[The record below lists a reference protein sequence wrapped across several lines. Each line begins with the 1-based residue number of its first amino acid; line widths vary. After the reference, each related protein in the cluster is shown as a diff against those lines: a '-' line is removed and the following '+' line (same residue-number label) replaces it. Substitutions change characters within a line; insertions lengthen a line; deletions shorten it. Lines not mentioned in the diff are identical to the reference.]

1 MPRDIVLGSGPSGVA
16 AAAALIA
23 RGREVVMLDA
33 GRTIEPGPAA
43 LRARMG
49 SREPHEWTD
58 EDRAAIRAAPPS
70 KESGGI
76 HPFGS
81 DFLFSVPD
89 CEPFWTDRSD
99 VHALRPSFAKG
110 GLSNGWGSAVLP
122 YRDEDIDAW
131 PIRAADLSPH
141 YDAVAPMLQIS
152 GRRDDLA
159 AIFPAYAPPVDSPL
173 PSSTQATRLLTR
185 LSMRREALRSLG
197 LHFGTASKAVADGCR
212 QCAMCLH
219 GCPYRLIF
227 SADQAVDA
235 LAATGGLVYRP
246 GVYARQFEEDRTG
259 VAVHADGEVVRGDR
273 LFVGC
278 GVLPTALLAARS
290 LGLGGQWLSILDSAH
305 FFLPM
310 LHGWS
315 AGDPAAEP
323 RHSLVQL
330 YWELLDAR
338 LDPHLVHAQLY
349 TYNDGFAQDIGRRF
363 GPFVHAAK
371 PLIELLSRRLI
382 VAQTFLHS
390 DSSPSI
396 GIRIDGPV
404 GQERLAFR
412 AQPNDRTAA
421 VQGRVTERLAKAA
434 RLAGMIALTPLAR
447 LNPLGSSFH
456 CGGTFPMRE
465 NPKHGETDVLG
476 RPAGF
481 RRVHLIDASV
491 FPTIPA
497 STITFSVM
505 ANAHRIASQAA

>member
-1 MPRDIVLGSGPSGVA
+1 MPRDLVLGSGPSGVA

-23 RGREVVMLDA
+23 RGREVLMLDA
-33 GRTIEPGPAA
+33 GGTMESGSAA

-49 SREPHEWTD
+49 SQEPHEWSAA
-58 EDRAAIRAAPPS
+58 DRSAIRTRQS
-70 KESGGI
+70 SGEDGGI

-81 DFLFSVPD
+81 DFLFRTPD
-89 CEPFWTDRSD
+89 GEALWADRPD

-110 GLSNGWGSAVLP
+110 GLSNGWGAAVLP
-122 YRDEDIDAW
+122 YRDEDMDGW
-131 PIRAADLSPH
+131 PIGAGDLAPH
-141 YDAVAPMLQIS
+141 YAAVAPMLQVS
-152 GRRDDLA
+152 GRQDDLA
-159 AIFPAYAPPVDSPL
+159 AIFPAFAHPTGRPL
-173 PSSTQATRLLTR
+173 PPSTQATRLLAR
-185 LSMRREALRSLG
+185 LSKRRDALRSLG
-197 LHFGTASKAVADGCR
+197 LHFGTASTAVADGCR

-227 SADQAVDA
+227 SADQVVDRLVA
-235 LAATGGLVYRP
+235 SGGLEYRP
-246 GVYARQFEEDRTG
+246 GVLGRRFEEDGTG
-259 VAVHADGEVVRGDR
+259 VAVHADGEVFRGDR

-278 GVLPTALLAARS
+278 GVLPTALLADRS
-290 LGLGGQWLSILDSAH
+290 LGLAGRWLSIKDSAH

-323 RHSLVQL
+323 HHSLVQL
-330 YWELLDAR
+330 FWELVDPE
-338 LDPHLVHAQLY
+338 LDPHLVHSQLY
-349 TYNDGFAQDIGRRF
+349 TYNDSFAPDIRRRF
-363 GPFVHAAK
+363 GPVAGIAR
-371 PLIELLSRRLI
+371 PVVELLSRRLI

-390 DSSPSI
+390 DSSPGI
-396 GIRIDGPV
+396 GMRIAGPA
-404 GQERLAFR
+404 GREHLEFR
-412 AQPNDRTAA
+412 SQPNSRTAA
-421 VQGRVTERLAKAA
+421 AMKKAAQRLAEAA
-434 RLAGMIALTPLAR
+434 RLTGMVALTPLAR

-465 NPKHGETDVLG
+465 TPKEGETDILG

-505 ANAHRIASQAA
+505 ANAHRIATEAG

>member
-1 MPRDIVLGSGPSGVA
+1 VA

-33 GRTIEPGPAA
+33 GRTLEPGPAA
-43 LRARMG
+43 LRLRMG
-49 SREPHEWTD
+49 SQEPNEWSAA
-58 EDRAAIRAAPPS
+58 DRAAIKTRQFS
-70 KESGGI
+70 GESGGI

-81 DFLFSVPD
+81 DFLFRVPD
-89 CEPFWTDRSD
+89 EEPLWAARSD

-122 YRDEDIDAW
+122 YRDEDMDSW
-131 PIRAADLSPH
+131 PIRAGDLAPH
-141 YDAVAPMLQIS
+141 YAAVAPILEVS
-152 GRRDDLA
+152 GRQDDVA
-159 AIFPAYAPPVDSPL
+159 AMFPAFAHPADRPL
-173 PSSTQATRLLTR
+173 PPSTQAIRLLAR
-185 LSMRREALRSLG
+185 LSRKREAMRSLG

-227 SADQAVDA
+227 SSDQAVDRLVA
-235 LAATGGLVYRP
+235 SGGLDYRP
-246 GVYARQFEEDRTG
+246 GVLARRFEEDGSG
-259 VAVHADGEVVRGDR
+259 VAVHADGEVFRGDR

-290 LGLGGQWLSILDSAH
+290 LDLVGEWLSIKDSAH

-323 RHSLVQL
+323 HHGLVQL
-330 YWELLDAR
+330 FWELVDPEV
-338 LDPHLVHAQLY
+338 DPHLVHAQIY
-349 TYNDGFAQDIGRRF
+349 TYNDTFAPDIARRF
-363 GPFVHAAK
+363 GSLAGVAR
-371 PLIELLSRRLI
+371 PLTELLSRRLI

-396 GIRIDGPV
+396 GMRIDGSAAK
-404 GQERLAFR
+404 ERLEFR
-412 AQPNDRTAA
+412 TQPNDRTAA
-421 VQGRVTERLAKAA
+421 VIKRAAKRLSKAA
-434 RLAGMIALTPLAR
+434 RLAGMMAMTPLAR

-465 NPKHGETDVLG
+465 NPEKGETDVLG

-491 FPTIPA
+491 FPSIPA

-505 ANAHRIASQAA
+505 ANAHRVATEAA

>member
-1 MPRDIVLGSGPSGVA
+1 MPRDLVLGSGPSGVA

-23 RGREVVMLDA
+23 RGREVLMLDA

-43 LRARMG
+43 LRERMG
-49 SREPHEWTD
+49 SQEPNEWAAA
-58 EDRAAIRAAPPS
+58 DRSAIRARQS
-70 KESGGI
+70 ESGGL

-81 DFLFSVPD
+81 DFLFRVPD
-89 CEPFWTDRSD
+89 GEPLWADHTD

-122 YRDEDIDAW
+122 YRDEDMDSW
-131 PIRAADLSPH
+131 PIRAGDLAPH
-141 YDAVAPMLQIS
+141 YAAVAPVLEVS
-152 GRRDDLA
+152 GRQDNVA
-159 AIFPAYAPPVDSPL
+159 AMFPAFAHPADRPL
-173 PSSTQATRLLTR
+173 PPSTQAVRLLAR
-185 LSMRREALRSLG
+185 LSRKRDELRSMG

-227 SADQAVDA
+227 SSDQAVDRLVA
-235 LAATGGLVYRP
+235 SGGLDYRA
-246 GVYARQFEEDRTG
+246 GVLAQRFEEDGTG
-259 VAVHADGEVVRGDR
+259 VAVHTDGEVFRGDR

-278 GVLPTALLAARS
+278 GVLSTALLATRS
-290 LGLGGQWLSILDSAH
+290 LGFAGEWLSIKDSAH

-310 LHGWS
+310 LHRWS

-323 RHSLVQL
+323 HHSLAQL
-330 YWELLDAR
+330 FWELTDPEV
-338 LDPHLVHAQLY
+338 DPHLVHAQIY
-349 TYNDGFAQDIGRRF
+349 TYNDTYAHGIRQRF
-363 GPFVHAAK
+363 GPFGGAAK
-371 PLIELLSRRLI
+371 PLVEMLSRRLI

-396 GIRIDGPV
+396 GMRVDGSIR
-404 GQERLAFR
+404 QERIEFR

-421 VQGRVTERLAKAA
+421 VMKRVVNRLAKAA
-434 RLAGMIALTPLAR
+434 RLAGMLALTPLAR
-447 LNPLGSSFH
+447 LNALGSSFH

-465 NPKHGETDVLG
+465 NPERGETDVLG
-476 RPAGF
+476 RPGGS

-491 FPTIPA
+491 FPSIPA

-505 ANAHRIASQAA
+505 ANAHRIATEAA